1 MTDISLSDKFAIGL
15 LSPAERADIARQ
27 RLYNPKLDRMI
38 DVAEATLAPLA
49 GMAGCVSP
57 PAGLKSRVLDAARQ
71 VQIGETDGKQYYP
84 FVSGSWRKIFPGV
97 EIKQLWV
104 SGPKLLRCAP
114 ISVIPAH
121 DHHNDEYLAVLAGDF
136 TIEGTRFGQGD
147 CLFSP
152 RGTRHNEGTTESG
165 CVLLLHEG

>member
-15 LSPAERADIARQ
+15 LSPAERADVARQ
-27 RLYNPKLDRMI
+27 RLYDPELDRMI
-38 DVAEATLAPLA
+38 DDAEAALSPFA
-49 GMAGCVSP
+49 GMAGCARP
-57 PAGLKSRVLDAARQ
+57 PAGLKDRVLNAVQQ
-71 VQIGETDGKQYYP
+71 VQIGEAEGKHYYP

-97 EIKQLWV
+97 DMKELWV

-121 DHHNDEYLAVLAGDF
+121 HHHHDEYLAVLAGDF

-152 RGTRHNEGTTESG
+152 QGTRHNEGTTESG
-165 CVLLLHEG
+165 CVLLLHHS